1 MADTTTTNLLLT
13 KPEVGASTDTWGTK
27 INTDLDSVD
36 AIFAAA
42 GSGTS
47 VGLNVGSG
55 KTITIGGTATISALT
70 ASTALALD
78 ASKNVVS
85 VTNTGTGNNVLAT
98 SPTLTTPTIGVAT
111 ATSVNKVALTA
122 PATSATLT
130 LADGSTLVTSGA
142 YSTTLTATGTTTVTL
157 PTTGTLATLAGSETF
172 TNKTLTSPTLTTPV
186 LGTPSSGTLSS
197 CTVDGTNKVG
207 YLNIP
212 QVGSAKT
219 ASYTLVV
226 GDVGKFVVLGTSGLV
241 VIPASIFAVGD
252 AISVVNNT
260 TAAITCTSSAVSAY
274 LGGTNTLVTSFSLAT
289 RGVCTILF
297 VTTSVVFITG
307 NVS

>member
-1 MADTTTTNLLLT
+1 
-13 KPEVGASTDTWGTK
+13 VGDTWTTDGTFDTYGNLK
-27 INTDLDSVD
+27 Q
-36 AIFAAA
+36 
-42 GSGTS
+42 
-47 VGLNVGSG
+47 
-55 KTITIGGTATISALT
+55 TIGTVNLSTGTTGTLPVLSGGT
-70 ASTALALD
+70 G
-78 ASKNVVS
+78 
-85 VTNTGTGNNVLAT
+85 VTTSTGTGNTVLST
-98 SPTLTTPTIGVAT
+98 SPTLTTPA
-111 ATSVNKVALTA
+111 
-122 PATSATLT
+122 
-130 LADGSTLVTSGA
+130 
-142 YSTTLTATGTTTVTL
+142 
-157 PTTGTLATLAGSETF
+157 
-172 TNKTLTSPTLTTPV
+172 

-212 QVGSAKT
+212 QIGSAKT

-274 LGGTNTLVTSFSLAT
+274 LGGTNTLVTSFILAT

-297 VTTSVVFITG
+297 VTTSVVVITG

>member
-55 KTITIGGTATISALT
+55 KTLAVGGTANFSALT

-85 VTNTGTGNNVLAT
+85 VTNTGTGSNVLAT

-172 TNKTLTSPTLTTPV
+172 TNKTLTNPTVTNYVETLQAVGTVGATSTLVLTTGTVLTATLTASTPCTFTMPTATAGKSFI
-186 LGTPSSGTLSS
+186 LKLTQASSGMTTATFTSVKFPGGAPTITATASAVDILSFVS
-197 CTVDGTNKVG
+197 DGTNW
-207 YLNIP
+207 Y
-212 QVGSAKT
+212 
-219 ASYTLVV
+219 
-226 GDVGKFVVLGTSGLV
+226 GT
-241 VIPASIFAVGD
+241 IAQAFA
-252 AISVVNNT
+252 
-260 TAAITCTSSAVSAY
+260 
-274 LGGTNTLVTSFSLAT
+274 
-289 RGVCTILF
+289 
-297 VTTSVVFITG
+297 
-307 NVS
+307 